1 VRVDLV
7 AAESVINSL
16 LPQAMLSGAESN
28 PRVLVQNGVGTP
40 GLGAS
45 ARDRLVGAGMVYIN
59 GGNAE
64 QFDQPTTLVIVE
76 DASTE
81 SVALGEKVAEA
92 LGVPATAVQV
102 AEDGQNVADVV
113 VILGADFEP

>member
-1 VRVDLV
+1 
-7 AAESVINSL
+7 
-16 LPQAMLSGAESN
+16 
-28 PRVLVQNGVGTP
+28 
-40 GLGAS
+40 
-45 ARDRLVGAGMVYIN
+45 MVYIN

-76 DASTE
+76 DPSPE

-113 VILGADFEP
+113 VILGADFVP

>member
-1 VRVDLV
+1 
-7 AAESVINSL
+7 
-16 LPQAMLSGAESN
+16 
-28 PRVLVQNGVGTP
+28 
-40 GLGAS
+40 
-45 ARDRLVGAGMVYIN
+45 MVYIN

-76 DASTE
+76 DATTE
-81 SVALGEKVAEA
+81 SLSLGSTIAEA
-92 LGVPATAVQV
+92 LGVPSTSVQV

>member
-1 VRVDLV
+1 
-7 AAESVINSL
+7 
-16 LPQAMLSGAESN
+16 
-28 PRVLVQNGVGTP
+28 
-40 GLGAS
+40 
-45 ARDRLVGAGMVYIN
+45 MVYIN

-64 QFDQPTTLVIVE
+64 QFDQPATLVIVE
-76 DASTE
+76 DASTA
-81 SVALGEKVAEA
+81 SVELGQKVAEA

>member
-1 VRVDLV
+1 
-7 AAESVINSL
+7 
-16 LPQAMLSGAESN
+16 
-28 PRVLVQNGVGTP
+28 
-40 GLGAS
+40 
-45 ARDRLVGAGMVYIN
+45 MVYIN

-64 QFDQPTTLVIVE
+64 LFDQPTTLVIVE
-76 DASTE
+76 DASPE

-113 VILGADFEP
+113 VILGADFVP